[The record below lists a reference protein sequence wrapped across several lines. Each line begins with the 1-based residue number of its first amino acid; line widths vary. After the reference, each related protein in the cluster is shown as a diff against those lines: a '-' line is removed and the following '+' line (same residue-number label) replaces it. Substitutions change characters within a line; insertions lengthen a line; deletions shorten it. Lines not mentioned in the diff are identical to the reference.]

1 MATATVSNN
10 NMNTPKRGYQR
21 TTNIK
26 EIIERKGKQRGQR
39 DTKTEGK
46 IEEIALISPFRI
58 FFFFHICTAP
68 RQHSRSRP
76 RRTASL
82 SFNKFSQSIC
92 PIQSRSIYI
101 YMYISLRFFYHVLKF
116 LFLFKS
122 SLLSFSLVS
131 SSLLSLASPPSLI
144 PLSPPLHSSSF
155 TSLPL
160 LPPHTFSLFSLFF
173 SHLHLHSKS
182 FILTLT
188 PQHPLSLTL
197 TLSSANL

>member
-1 MATATVSNN
+1 
-10 NMNTPKRGYQR
+10 MNTPKRGYQR

-39 DTKTEGK
+39 DTKTEEK

-58 FFFFHICTAP
+58 FFFFIYV
-68 RQHSRSRP
+68 QHPDNTHAVGQREQPVCHSTNSV
-76 RRTASL
+76 
-82 SFNKFSQSIC
+82 SQSVQFN
-92 PIQSRSIYI
+92 PDRYI

-122 SLLSFSLVS
+122 SLLSFFLVS
-131 SSLLSLASPPSLI
+131 SSLLSLASPSSLI

-182 FILTLT
+182 FYSYSHSST
-188 PQHPLSLTL
+188 PTLTL
-197 TLSSANL
+197 TLSSPNL